1 MQRQHNSS
9 ILIADQGRQTGI
21 GPPSS
26 CPHLAL
32 QERNGKTG
40 EPNFRQIIDS
50 SPALLHTARADGYL
64 DFFNRTWVDFIGQPL
79 ENLLGWKWTSHI
91 HPEDVESFAQEWG
104 ESIATGEPFEATA
117 RIRRADGEYRWM
129 LLHHLALRDGDGR
142 IIKWNGSSV
151 EIQHRKQAEE
161 QLRWSTQE
169 LERSAFYLA
178 EAQRLGHIGCWFFDP
193 STGFDHWSHELFKIH
208 GLDPAAEVP
217 SSEQYL
223 ALVHPQDR
231 EFIATLMKRMPLD
244 VSGFDV
250 TKRIVRPDGEV
261 RYVRCVGSPP
271 VVDDGTAKRIGIGI
285 DVTEHELLTQ
295 ELRRR
300 EVYLAEAQRLSHT
313 GSFGWNPETGEIV
326 WSDETYHIFEYD
338 PATKVTLDMALERV
352 HPEDRNLVNEAL
364 ENALRSHGAVD
375 FGHRLLFPDGRTKHV
390 RVLAKRS
397 GMSNETCE
405 FAGAV
410 IDTTEAKRVELQST
424 LNVIPAHAWYALPSG
439 GLTFLN
445 KEAADYGG
453 LPKDHPLR
461 SGVDTRPAWDSHIPF
476 LHPDDHEETRR
487 VWSTCLRTGRAS
499 EVSFRVRNA
508 EGQYRW
514 FLSRAE
520 PLRASDGTL
529 LYWIGVNHDI
539 DDAKRAEQAL
549 QRSEVELRR
558 SERELR
564 EVIDT
569 IPTIAW
575 SALPDGS
582 NNYVNKRF
590 VEYSGLSAEQAAG
603 SGWQAA
609 IHPDD
614 LQQHLSKWIASVAT
628 VKPHESEVRFRRAD
642 GQYRWHLDR
651 GVPLRDEAGSI
662 VKWYGVV
669 TDIEERKQAEFY
681 LAKASRLTTVAE
693 LSASIAHELNQP
705 LMSVLANAQAGK
717 RWLAAN
723 PPNLPETNASIERII
738 RDARAAD
745 EVMQHIR
752 GLFKQESFDKKQV
765 GIGDVLS
772 EAVRF
777 LHGDPKRHGVSIDW
791 QLDEHLPTVSVDLTQ
806 VQQVFINLISNAME
820 ALDGSQISPHI
831 IVRATTTDQ
840 NQMLIQVIDNG
851 PGVTDQ
857 ERIFDAFVT
866 TKKNGMG
873 IGLAISRSIVEAH
886 GGRLWAENNPSGGAT
901 FNVALPVP
909 PIFEIFEVS

>member
-1 MQRQHNSS
+1 MQIQQNSS
-9 ILIADQGRQTGI
+9 ILIADEDRQTSI
-21 GPPSS
+21 GLAAS
-26 CPHLAL
+26 CPHLSL
-32 QERNGKTG
+32 QAENDKAG

-50 SPALLHTARADGYL
+50 SPALIHTARRDGDL
-64 DFFNRTWVDFIGQPL
+64 DFFNRTWLDFIGQPL
-79 ENLLGWKWTSHI
+79 ESLLGWKWTSNV
-91 HPEDVESFAQEWG
+91 HPEDVRAFVQKWQ
-104 ESIATGEPFEATA
+104 ESITTGMPFEGTA

-129 LLHHLALRDGDGR
+129 LFHHIAFRDGDGR
-142 IIKWNGSSV
+142 IINWNGSSV
-151 EIQHRKQAEE
+151 EIQHIKQAEE
-161 QLRWSTQE
+161 HLHGSTQE
-169 LERSAFYLA
+169 PERSSFYLA
-178 EAQRLGHIGCWFFDP
+178 EAQRLGQIGCWFFDP
-193 STGFDHWSHELFKIH
+193 SKGFD
-208 GLDPAAEVP
+208 
-217 SSEQYL
+217 Y
-223 ALVHPQDR
+223 
-231 EFIATLMKRMPLD
+231 
-244 VSGFDV
+244 
-250 TKRIVRPDGEV
+250 
-261 RYVRCVGSPP
+261 
-271 VVDDGTAKRIGIGI
+271 
-285 DVTEHELLTQ
+285 
-295 ELRRR
+295 
-300 EVYLAEAQRLSHT
+300 
-313 GSFGWNPETGEIV
+313 
-326 WSDETYHIFEYD
+326 WSDETYRIFEYD
-338 PATKVTLDMALERV
+338 PTRKITLDMALERV

-397 GMSNETCE
+397 GLSNETYE

-410 IDTTEAKRVELQST
+410 IDITEAKRVELQST

-461 SGVDTRPAWDSHIPF
+461 SGVDTRAAWDSHVPF

-487 VWSTCLRTGRAS
+487 VWSTCLRTGRAD

-549 QRSEVELRR
+549 QRSEAELRR
-558 SERELR
+558 SEKELR

-614 LQQHLSKWIASVAT
+614 LQQHLSKWVASVAT
-628 VKPHESEVRFRRAD
+628 GKPHESEVRFLRAD

-651 GVPLRDEAGSI
+651 GVPLRDEAGNI

-669 TDIEERKQAEFY
+669 TDIEERKKAEFY
-681 LAKASRLTTVAE
+681 LAEASRIATVAE

-723 PPNLPETNASIERII
+723 PPNLLETKASIERII

-745 EVMQHIR
+745 EVMLHIR
-752 GLFKQESFDKKQV
+752 GLFKHEAFEKTQV
-765 GIGDVLS
+765 SIRDVVR

-777 LHGDPKRHGVSIDW
+777 LHGDPRKHDVPIDW
-791 QLDEHLPTVSVDLTQ
+791 QLDEHLPTVSVDVTQ
-806 VQQVFINLISNAME
+806 IQQVFINLLSNAME
-820 ALDGSQISPHI
+820 AFEGRQISPHI
-831 IVRATTTDQ
+831 IVRASATDQ

-851 PGVTDQ
+851 PGVADQ
-857 ERIFDAFVT
+857 ERIFHAFVT
-866 TKKNGMG
+866 TKTNGMG
-873 IGLAISRSIVEAH
+873 IGLAVSRSIVEAH
-886 GGRLWAENNPSGGAT
+886 GGRLWAENNPSGGAI
-901 FNVALPVP
+901 FNVALP
-909 PIFEIFEVS
+909 IFPVVQTFDVS